1 MANTIVNKITM
12 NDIKNYV
19 GSLAQTN
26 YYQVNFSDPKKDLKE
41 HLIKYADFADIG
53 WISRNVGLLCADASL
68 PTSSFATSEVKD
80 NFMGVTQEFAHTR
93 LYTDI
98 DFTFYVDNDYKM
110 LRFFEGWMDFIS
122 GTSEVSADGIS
133 IDGDR
138 RQGNYYRRMNY
149 PNEYKVSEMYIT
161 KFERDYGVGDTSL
174 LEYKF
179 INAFPKGITSMP
191 VAYGPA
197 DLLKVSVTFNY
208 DRYIVKKIKSTITSK
223 DSQTTALQ
231 RGIEATNKYYTD
243 PYQEAL
249 DITKSL
255 DDINLGRSIRGLPP
269 ITLNQY
275 LGNQQ

>member
-19 GSLAQTN
+19 GKLSQTN
-26 YYQVNFSDPKKDLKE
+26 YYQVNFSTPKDKLNK
-41 HLIKYADFADIG
+41 HLQKYADFGSDTD
-53 WISRNVGLLCADASL
+53 WIARNVGLLCADASL

-93 LYTDI
+93 LYTDV

-122 GTSEVSADGIS
+122 GTSEVSADGVS
-133 IDGDR
+133 VDEDR
-138 RQGNYYRRMNY
+138 NQGNYYRRMNY
-149 PNEYKVSEMYIT
+149 PNDYKISEMSIV
-161 KFERDYGVGDTSL
+161 KFERDYGIRTTSL

-179 INAFPKGITSMP
+179 INAFPKGITSIP

-208 DRYIVKKIKSTITSK
+208 DRYIVKKKIDVVTTP
-223 DSQTTALQ
+223 DPSQKLPNPK
-231 RGIEATNKYYTD
+231 EAIDYYTNTTLEGVNIFD
-243 PYQEAL
+243 L
-249 DITKSL
+249 
-255 DDINLGRSIRGLPP
+255 LPK
-269 ITLNQY
+269 
-275 LGNQQ
+275 

>member
-1 MANTIVNKITM
+1 MASIVKKITM
-12 NDIKNYV
+12 GDLKSYV
-19 GSLAQTN
+19 GELAQTN
-26 YYQVNFSDPKKDLKE
+26 YYQVHFSDPKTNLKK
-41 HLIKYADFADIG
+41 HLIQYADFADIS
-53 WISRNVGLLCADASL
+53 WISENVGLLCADASL

-122 GTSEVSADGIS
+122 GTSEVSADG
-133 IDGDR
+133 DR

-149 PNEYKVSEMYIT
+149 PNDYKVSEMYIT
-161 KFERDYGVGDTSL
+161 KFERDYGVRNTSL

-223 DSQTTALQ
+223 DSQTTTLQ

-269 ITLNQY
+269 ITLQEY
-275 LGNQQ
+275 LGNTR

>member
-1 MANTIVNKITM
+1 MANTIVTKITM
-12 NDIKNYV
+12 NDIRDYV
-19 GSLAQTN
+19 GKLSQSN

-93 LYTDI
+93 LYTDV

-122 GTSEVSADGIS
+122 GTSEVSADE
-133 IDGDR
+133 DR

-149 PNEYKVSEMYIT
+149 PNEYKVSEMYIA
-161 KFERDYGVGDTSL
+161 KFERDYGVRDTSL

-208 DRYIVKKIKSTITSK
+208 DRYIVKKSISTV
-223 DSQTTALQ
+223 DPQTTALQ
-231 RGIEATNKYYTD
+231 RGIEATNKYYID

-249 DITKSL
+249 VITKSL
-255 DDINLGRSIRGLPP
+255 DEINLARSIRGLPP
-269 ITLNQY
+269 ITLNEY
-275 LGNQQ
+275 LPNQQ